1 MSARSPRE
9 KKILKENTQSLEK
22 EIQQLEQKDE
32 LDPLMTN
39 RSRSESHVSSHR
51 PHHGRPRSRSSGGSG
66 DQSEHEVTDFYG
78 RLRHF
83 FESKTYDYIMCA
95 IILLNCISIC
105 YQIDDPDLLIPA
117 EWLIVN
123 LIFFFIYAAEIAM
136 KVMAFGPVAYIQ
148 VRWHQFDVLVTVL
161 AAIQIAAYY
170 SIIDE
175 KLAQE
180 YDKYVSGDMIQILRL
195 FRLAR
200 LARIFEELG
209 VLIQAFMTSVKALLW
224 IGLMA
229 ILWFYL
235 CACAA
240 TVFIGRK
247 EWLPTDVNPTEPE
260 DIREVREKFATIPLS
275 MFALFE
281 VMTLEGWCDYVRPL
295 LTARPHIVFCFLL
308 FIFVSVFFLL
318 NLLTAVVVDR
328 TLTAQKEAK
337 LDKTEDEEAI
347 LREHIDV
354 LYELFLQ
361 LNDGDDTMKRDIFM
375 DCLRNATV
383 SARLVAL
390 GWNRDFMISIFELID
405 HDNNGDASLQ
415 RMRKLWIASNS
426 PLDTSNFVRFQINL
440 AHRMEYGDKVALT
453 VLDAIE
459 TISGKKLNFN
469 REEMDVKP
477 SFVSMPTYTDLD
489 QLTGFLKP
497 VSEG

>member
-1 MSARSPRE
+1 MTEKPSPRD
-9 KKILKENTQSLEK
+9 KTVLKSSTKALEK
-22 EIQQLEQKDE
+22 EIHQLEAKDE
-32 LDPLMTN
+32 MDPLMSN
-39 RSRSESHVSSHR
+39 RSRIPSSHR
-51 PHHGRPRSRSSGGSG
+51 GSHSPRGSSHRDSYSPRARLRPRSVSS
-66 DQSEHEVTDFYG
+66 DHVPEAKDCKG
-78 RLRHF
+78 RMRNF
-83 FESKTYDYIMCA
+83 FESKTYDYIMCT
-95 IILLNCISIC
+95 IILLNCLSIV

-123 LIFFFIYAAEIAM
+123 LIFFFIYAAEIAL
-136 KVMAFGPVAYIQ
+136 KIMAFGPWEYIQ
-148 VRWHQFDVLVTVL
+148 VGWHQFDVLVTVL

-175 KLAQE
+175 KLAKE

-195 FRLAR
+195 FRLIR
-200 LARIFEELG
+200 LARIFEDLA
-209 VLIQAFMTSVKALLW
+209 VLIQAFIASVKALLW

-247 EWLPTDVNPTEPE
+247 EWLPTDANPTEPD
-260 DIREVREKFATIPLS
+260 DIREVREAFATIPLS

-295 LTARPHIVFCFLL
+295 LYARPHIVACFLF

-328 TLTAQKEAK
+328 TLTAQKQAK
-337 LDKTEDEEAI
+337 GDAEEDAQAMQ
-347 LREHIDV
+347 REHIDV
-354 LYELFLQ
+354 LYEVLLQ
-361 LNDGDDTMKRDIFM
+361 LNDGEPEIKRDTFM
-375 DCLRNATV
+375 DCLRNPTV
-383 SARLVAL
+383 TEKLVAL

-405 HDNNGDASLQ
+405 HDNDGDAELM

-440 AHRMEYGDKVALT
+440 AHRMDYGDKVALT

-459 TISGKKLNFN
+459 SISGKKLNYDENFF
-469 REEMDVKP
+469 VKP
-477 SFVSMPTYTDLD
+477 TFVSKS
-489 QLTGFLKP
+489 QA
-497 VSEG
+497 